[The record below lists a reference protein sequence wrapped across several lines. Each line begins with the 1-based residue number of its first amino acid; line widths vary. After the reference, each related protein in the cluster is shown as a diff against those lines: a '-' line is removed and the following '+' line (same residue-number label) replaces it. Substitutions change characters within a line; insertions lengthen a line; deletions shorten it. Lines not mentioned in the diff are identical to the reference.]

1 MEVDTQHYDDIIIGG
16 GKAGKTLAPALV
28 ADGRKTAL
36 IERSLNMIG
45 GGCINIACIPTKTMV
60 ASANVANTVRNSAPY
75 GVKTNTPTVN
85 LAEVIQRKRS
95 VVQSAR
101 EMNLHNLETALD
113 NNLIIGEARFVA
125 PKTIAVTTTE
135 GNNRLLTA
143 ERLFINTGTRPLIPS
158 IPGLTEVEFLT
169 SESIM
174 ELEYLP
180 EHLIVL
186 GSGYIGLEFAQM
198 FRRFGSRVTV
208 IGQSEQILSQQ
219 DPDIAIAVQTLLEQ
233 DGIEFLL
240 KAKVLRVV
248 RVGGASRRE
257 ASPVENRT
265 GNETILQIQVADRSF
280 SLQGSHLL
288 VAVGRAPNTESL
300 NLAAAGVATDTR
312 GFIQVNDRLETNI
325 PGIWALGDINGGPQY
340 THISLDDYRIIKA
353 NLIDGGDRSTGVD
366 AERLVVRH
374 RLVPSCLFID
384 PELAHVGLTE
394 TEAQQQGYAIRVAKV
409 DASAV
414 PRAKTLGQTDGL
426 LKAIVDTETGRIL
439 GCSLL
444 CHEAGEVISTVQMVM
459 QAQMPY
465 TVLRDGVLTHPT
477 MTEGLNILFSKL

>member
-1 MEVDTQHYDDIIIGG
+1 MNAQHYDDIIIGC

-36 IERSLNMIG
+36 VERSLNMIG

-60 ASANVANTVRNSAPY
+60 ASANVANTVRNSAVY
-75 GVKTNTPTVN
+75 GVKANTPIVN
-85 LAEVIQRKRS
+85 LAEVIQRKRT

-113 NNLIIGEARFVA
+113 KNLILGTARFVA
-125 PKTIAVTTTE
+125 PKTIEVTTTE

-158 IPGLTEVEFLT
+158 IPGLTEAGFLT

-198 FRRFGSRVTV
+198 FRRFGCGVTV

-219 DPDIAIAVQTLLEQ
+219 DPDIAIAVQKLLER

-240 KAKVLRVV
+240 KAKVLRV
-248 RVGGASRRE
+248 A
-257 ASPVENRT
+257 RT
-265 GNETILQIQVADRSF
+265 DNQTILQIQVGDREIT
-280 SLQGSHLL
+280 LQGSHLL

-312 GFIQVNDRLETNI
+312 GFIQVNERLETNI

-353 NLIDGGDRSTGVD
+353 NLIDRGNRSTRD
-366 AERLVVRH
+366 

-394 TEAQQQGYAIRVAKV
+394 TEAQQQGYAISVAKV

-414 PRAKTLGQTDGL
+414 PRARTLGQIDGL

-444 CHEAGEVISTVQMVM
+444 CHEAGEMISTVQMVM

-465 TVLRDGVLTHPT
+465 TVLRDGILTHPT

>member
-1 MEVDTQHYDDIIIGG
+1 MKVDTQHYDDIIIGG

-28 ADGRKTAL
+28 ANGRKTAL
-36 IERSLNMIG
+36 VERSLNMIG

-60 ASANVANTVRNSAPY
+60 ASANVANTVRNSAAY
-75 GVKTNTPTVN
+75 GVQSNTPTVN

-101 EMNLHNLETALD
+101 EMNLHNLEMAL
-113 NNLIIGEARFVA
+113 NKNLIIGEARFVA
-125 PKTIAVTTTE
+125 PKTIAVTMTE

-158 IPGLTEVEFLT
+158 LLGLTEVEFFT

-174 ELEYLP
+174 ELEHLP

-219 DPDIAIAVQTLLEQ
+219 DPDMAIAVQRLLEQ
-233 DGIEFLL
+233 DDIEFLL
-240 KAKVLRVV
+240 NAKVLRVD
-248 RVGGASRRE
+248 
-257 ASPVENRT
+257 RT
-265 GNETILQIQVADRSF
+265 GNETILQIQVADRSL
-280 SLQGSHLL
+280 SLEGSHLL
-288 VAVGRAPNTESL
+288 VAVGRAPNTDSL

-312 GFIQVNDRLETNI
+312 GFIQVNDRLETNVA
-325 PGIWALGDINGGPQY
+325 GIWALGDINGGPQY
-340 THISLDDYRIIKA
+340 THVSLDDYRIIKA
-353 NLIDGGDRSTGVD
+353 NLIDGGDRSTGD
-366 AERLVVRH
+366 

-394 TEAQQQGYAIRVAKV
+394 TEAQQQGYAIRVAKLE
-409 DASAV
+409 ASAI

-426 LKAIVDTETGRIL
+426 LKAIVDTETGHIL

-459 QAQMPY
+459 QAQIPY

-477 MTEGLNILFSKL
+477 MTEGLNMLFSKL

>member
-36 IERSLNMIG
+36 VERSLNMIG

-60 ASANVANTVRNSAPY
+60 ASANVANTVRNSAAY
-75 GVKTNTPTVN
+75 GVKTNTPSVN

-95 VVQSAR
+95 VVQGMR

-113 NNLIIGEARFVA
+113 SNLIIGEARFVA

-158 IPGLTEVEFLT
+158 VPGLTEVEFLT

-198 FRRFGSRVTV
+198 FRRFGSRVTI
-208 IGQSEQILSQQ
+208 IGQSEQILSQE
-219 DPDIAIAVQTLLEQ
+219 DPDIAIAVQRLLEQ

-240 KAKVLRVV
+240 KAKVLRVD
-248 RVGGASRRE
+248 
-257 ASPVENRT
+257 RT
-265 GNETILQIQVADRSF
+265 GNETILQIQVGDREITI
-280 SLQGSHLL
+280 QGSHLL
-288 VAVGRAPNTESL
+288 VAVGRAPNTEGL
-300 NLAAAGVATDTR
+300 NLPAAGVATDTR
-312 GFIQVNDRLETNI
+312 GFIQVNDRLETNV

-353 NLIDGGDRSTGVD
+353 NLIDGCNRSTRD
-366 AERLVVRH
+366 

-394 TEAQQQGYAIRVAKV
+394 TEAQQQGYTIRVAKV

-414 PRAKTLGQTDGL
+414 PRARTLGQTDGL
-426 LKAIVDTETGRIL
+426 LKAIVDTDTGRIL

-465 TVLRDGVLTHPT
+465 TVLRDGILTHPT

>member
-1 MEVDTQHYDDIIIGG
+1 MDTQYYDDIIIGG

-36 IERSLNMIG
+36 VERNLDMIG
-45 GGCINIACIPTKTMV
+45 GSCINVACIPTKTMV
-60 ASANVANTVRNSAPY
+60 ASANVANIVRNSAAY
-75 GVKTNTPTVN
+75 GVKVNASTVD
-85 LAEVIQRKRS
+85 LADVIRRKRT
-95 VVQSAR
+95 VVQSMR
-101 EMNLHNLETALD
+101 EMNLHNLETALGHE
-113 NNLIIGEARFVA
+113 LIIGTGRFVA
-125 PKTIAVTTTE
+125 PKTIEVTTAK
-135 GNNRLLTA
+135 GNTQLLTA
-143 ERLFINTGTRPLIPS
+143 ERFFINTGTRPLIPS
-158 IPGLTEVEFLT
+158 VPGLKETGFLT

-174 ELEYLP
+174 ELEQLP

-198 FRRFGSRVTV
+198 FRRFGSSVTV
-208 IGQSEQILSQQ
+208 IGHSEQILSQQ
-219 DPDIAIAVQTLLEQ
+219 DPDIAIAVQTLLER

-240 KAKVLRVV
+240 KAKVLRVE
-248 RVGGASRRE
+248 RS
-257 ASPVENRT
+257 
-265 GNETILQIQVADRSF
+265 GNDTVLQIQIADREF
-280 SLQGSHLL
+280 SIQGTHLL
-288 VAVGRAPNTESL
+288 VAVGRAPTTDTL
-300 NLAAAGVATDTR
+300 NLAAAGVAVDTR

-340 THISLDDYRIIKA
+340 THVSLDDYRIVKA
-353 NLIDGGDRSTGVD
+353 NLINGGNRSTRDRS
-366 AERLVVRH
+366 L
-374 RLVPSCLFID
+374 PSCLFID

-394 TEAQQQGYAIRVAKV
+394 TEAQQQGYSIRVAKL

-414 PRAKTLGQTDGL
+414 PRARTVGRTDGL

-477 MTEGLNILFSKL
+477 MTEGLNMLFSKV

>member
-1 MEVDTQHYDDIIIGG
+1 MDTQHYDDIIIGG

-36 IERSLNMIG
+36 VERSLNMIG

-60 ASANVANTVRNSAPY
+60 ASANVANTVRNSAAY
-75 GVKTNTPTVN
+75 GVKTNTPSVN
-85 LAEVIQRKRS
+85 LAEVIQRKRA
-95 VVQSAR
+95 VVQGMR
-101 EMNLHNLETALD
+101 EMNLHNLETALGHE
-113 NNLIIGEARFVA
+113 LIIGTARFVA
-125 PKTIAVTTTE
+125 PKTIEVTTTE

-158 IPGLTEVEFLT
+158 IPGLIEAGFLT
-169 SESIM
+169 SESLM

-198 FRRFGSRVTV
+198 FRRFGSGVSV
-208 IGQSEQILSQQ
+208 IGQSEQILLQQ
-219 DPDIAIAVQTLLEQ
+219 DPDIAIAVQTLLKQ

-240 KAKVLRVV
+240 KAKVLRVD
-248 RVGGASRRE
+248 
-257 ASPVENRT
+257 RT
-265 GNETILQIQVADRSF
+265 GNETILQIQVGDRKIT
-280 SLQGSHLL
+280 LQGSHLL
-288 VAVGRAPNTESL
+288 VAVGRAPNTDSL

-312 GFIQVNDRLETNI
+312 GFIQVNDRLETNV

-340 THISLDDYRIIKA
+340 THISLDDYRIIKT
-353 NLIDGGDRSTGVD
+353 NLIDGGNRSTRD
-366 AERLVVRH
+366 

-414 PRAKTLGQTDGL
+414 PRAKTLGKTDGL
-426 LKAIVDTETGRIL
+426 LKAIVDADTDRIL

-465 TVLRDGVLTHPT
+465 TVLRDGILTHPT

>member
-1 MEVDTQHYDDIIIGG
+1 MKVDTQHYDDIIIGG

-28 ADGRKTAL
+28 ANGRKTAL
-36 IERSLNMIG
+36 VERSLNMIG

-60 ASANVANTVRNSAPY
+60 ASANVANTVRNSAAY
-75 GVKTNTPTVN
+75 GVQSNTPTVN

-143 ERLFINTGTRPLIPS
+143 ERLFINTGTQPLIPS

-219 DPDIAIAVQTLLEQ
+219 DPDIAIAVQRLFEQ
-233 DGIEFLL
+233 DNIEFLL
-240 KAKVLRVV
+240 KAKVLRVD
-248 RVGGASRRE
+248 
-257 ASPVENRT
+257 RT
-265 GNETILQIQVADRSF
+265 GNETILQIQVADQSL

-288 VAVGRAPNTESL
+288 VAVGRAPNTDSL

-312 GFIQVNDRLETNI
+312 GFIQVNDRLETNV

-353 NLIDGGDRSTGVD
+353 NLIDGGDRSAGD
-366 AERLVVRH
+366 

-426 LKAIVDTETGRIL
+426 LKAIVDTETGYIL
-439 GCSLL
+439 GCSLF
-444 CHEAGEVISTVQMVM
+444 CHTAGEIISTVQMVM

-477 MTEGLNILFSKL
+477 MTEGLNLLFSKL

>member
-1 MEVDTQHYDDIIIGG
+1 MEVDTQHYNDIIIGG

-36 IERSLNMIG
+36 VERSLNMIG

-60 ASANVANTVRNSAPY
+60 ASANVANTVRKSTAY
-75 GVKTNTPTVN
+75 GVKTNTPSVN
-85 LAEVIQRKRS
+85 LADVIQRKRS
-95 VVQSAR
+95 VVQGMR
-101 EMNLHNLETALD
+101 EMNLHNLETALGHEL
-113 NNLIIGEARFVA
+113 LIGTARFIA
-125 PKTIAVTTTE
+125 PKTIEVTTAE

-180 EHLIVL
+180 EHLIIL

-240 KAKVLRVV
+240 KAKVLRVD
-248 RVGGASRRE
+248 
-257 ASPVENRT
+257 RT
-265 GNETILQIQVADRSF
+265 GNETILQIQVGDREIT
-280 SLQGSHLL
+280 LKGSHLL
-288 VAVGRAPNTESL
+288 VAVGRAPNTGSL

-312 GFIQVNDRLETNI
+312 GFIQVNDRLETNVT
-325 PGIWALGDINGGPQY
+325 GIWALGDINGGPQY
-340 THISLDDYRIIKA
+340 THISLDDYRIIKT
-353 NLIDGGDRSTGVD
+353 NLIDGGDRTTGVD

-394 TEAQQQGYAIRVAKV
+394 TEAQQQGYAIRLAKI

-414 PRAKTLGQTDGL
+414 PRARTLGQTDGL
-426 LKAIVDTETGRIL
+426 LKAIVDADTGRIL

-465 TVLRDGVLTHPT
+465 TVLRDGILTHPT

>member
-36 IERSLNMIG
+36 VERSLNMIG

-60 ASANVANTVRNSAPY
+60 ASANVANTVRNSSAY
-75 GVKTNTPTVN
+75 GVKANTPTVN

-101 EMNLHNLETALD
+101 EMNLHNLETALN
-113 NNLIIGEARFVA
+113 NNLIIAEARFVA

-198 FRRFGSRVTV
+198 FRRFGSGVTV

-219 DPDIAIAVQTLLEQ
+219 DPDIAIAVQTLLEK

-240 KAKVLRVV
+240 KAKVLRID
-248 RVGGASRRE
+248 
-257 ASPVENRT
+257 RT
-265 GNETILQIQVADRSF
+265 GNETILQIQVGDRSF

-288 VAVGRAPNTESL
+288 VAVGRAPNIESL

-312 GFIQVNDRLETNI
+312 GFIQVNDRLETNV

-340 THISLDDYRIIKA
+340 THISLDDYRIVKA
-353 NLIDGGDRSTGVD
+353 NLIDGGNRSTGD
-366 AERLVVRH
+366 

-414 PRAKTLGQTDGL
+414 PRARTLGQTDGL

-465 TVLRDGVLTHPT
+465 TVLRDGILTHPT

>member
-1 MEVDTQHYDDIIIGG
+1 MEANAQHYDDIIIGG

-36 IERSLNMIG
+36 VERSLNMIG

-60 ASANVANTVRNSAPY
+60 ASASVANTVRNSAAY
-75 GVKTNTPTVN
+75 GVKANTPIVN
-85 LAEVIQRKRS
+85 LVEVIQRKRT

-101 EMNLHNLETALD
+101 EINLHNLETALD
-113 NNLIIGEARFVA
+113 RNLIIGEARFVA
-125 PKTIAVTTTE
+125 PKTIEVTTSE

-143 ERLFINTGTRPLIPS
+143 ERLFINTGTRPLIPA

-174 ELEYLP
+174 ELEHLP

-186 GSGYIGLEFAQM
+186 GSGYISLEFAQM
-198 FRRFGSRVTV
+198 FRRFGCRVTV

-219 DPDIAIAVQTLLEQ
+219 DSDIAIAVQTLLEQ

-240 KAKVLRVV
+240 KAKVLKVD
-248 RVGGASRRE
+248 
-257 ASPVENRT
+257 RT
-265 GNETILQIQVADRSF
+265 GNETILQIQVGDREIT
-280 SLQGSHLL
+280 LQGSHLL
-288 VAVGRAPNTESL
+288 VAVGRAPNSESL

-312 GFIQVNDRLETNI
+312 GFIQVNERLETNI

-353 NLIDGGDRSTGVD
+353 NLIDGGNRSTGD
-366 AERLVVRH
+366 RL
-374 RLVPSCLFID
+374 LPSCLFIE

-394 TEAQQQGYAIRVAKV
+394 TEAQQQGYAIRVAKI

-414 PRAKTLGQTDGL
+414 PRARTLGQTDGL
-426 LKAIVDTETGRIL
+426 LKAIVDVDTGRIL

-465 TVLRDGVLTHPT
+465 TVLRDGILTHPT

>member
-1 MEVDTQHYDDIIIGG
+1 MDTQYYDDIIIGG

-36 IERSLNMIG
+36 VERSLNMIG
-45 GGCINIACIPTKTMV
+45 GSCINVACIPTKTMV
-60 ASANVANTVRNSAPY
+60 ASANVANIVRNSAAY
-75 GVKTNTPTVN
+75 GVKANAPTVD
-85 LAEVIQRKRS
+85 LADVIRRKRT
-95 VVQSAR
+95 VVQSMR
-101 EMNLHNLETALD
+101 EMNLHNLETALGHE
-113 NNLIIGEARFVA
+113 LIVGTARFVA
-125 PKTIAVTTTE
+125 PKTIEVTTAE
-135 GNNRLLTA
+135 GTTRLLSA

-158 IPGLTEVEFLT
+158 VPGLKEAGFLT

-174 ELEYLP
+174 ELEQLP

-208 IGQSEQILSQQ
+208 IGHSEQILSQQ
-219 DPDIAIAVQTLLEQ
+219 DPDIAIAVQTLLER

-240 KAKVLRVV
+240 KAKVLRVE
-248 RVGGASRRE
+248 R
-257 ASPVENRT
+257 
-265 GNETILQIQVADRSF
+265 GNATKLLLQVADREME
-280 SLQGSHLL
+280 LQGSHLL
-288 VAVGRAPNTESL
+288 VAVGRTPNSDSL
-300 NLAAAGVATDTR
+300 NLAAAGVATDAR
-312 GFIQVNDRLETNI
+312 GFIAVNDRLETNI

-340 THISLDDYRIIKA
+340 THVSLDDYRIVKA
-353 NLIDGGDRSTGVD
+353 NLIDGGNRSTRD
-366 AERLVVRH
+366 RP
-374 RLVPSCLFID
+374 VPSCLFID

-394 TEAQQQGYAIRVAKV
+394 TEAQQQGYAIRVAKLDV
-409 DASAV
+409 SAI

-426 LKAIVDTETGRIL
+426 MKAIVDTETGRIL

-459 QAQMPY
+459 QARMPY

-477 MTEGLNILFSKL
+477 MTEGLNMLFSKL